1 MNIGV
6 FKKQLFVALLSL
18 VILLLFASCQEEEQA
33 TTQNS
38 SVKINIPTLNI
49 NFGSIVWGQNSDQ
62 TYIFTNDPSSGDKLK
77 GVIRISGNGFY
88 IVSGGGGYSVLTG
101 QSRSVKVRFFPDRRG
116 NFTGTLSIE
125 HNAGNKA
132 SPINVALAGTAQ

>member
-1 MNIGV
+1 MNIRV
-6 FKKQLFVALLSL
+6 IKTQLFVALVSF
-18 VILLLFASCQEEEQA
+18 VLLFLFASCQEEEQT

-49 NFGSIVWGQNSDQ
+49 NFGSIVWGQSNDQ
-62 TYIFTNDPSSGDKLK
+62 TYTFTNDPSSGDKLK

-88 IVSGGGGYSVLTG
+88 IVTGGGSYSVLAG

-132 SPINVALAGTAQ
+132 SPIKVALAGTAQ

>member
-1 MNIGV
+1 MNIRV
-6 FKKQLFVALLSL
+6 IKTQLFVALVSF
-18 VILLLFASCQEEEQA
+18 VLLFLFASCQEEEQ
-33 TTQNS
+33 TTMQNS

-49 NFGSIVWGQNSDQ
+49 NFGSIVWGQSNDQ
-62 TYIFTNDPSSGDKLK
+62 TYTFTNDPSSGDKLK

-88 IVSGGGGYSVLTG
+88 IVTGGGSYSVLAG

-132 SPINVALAGTAQ
+132 SPIKVALAGTAQ